1 MKKMLLFAVTLFASL
16 PAFAQ
21 QDDTYIPLVE
31 EGKEWCYI
39 RNYSYQTYLDHL
51 DDPGI
56 SNNDRCYLQYYY
68 IKGDTVL
75 NGVSYKK
82 LYARNY
88 EWSDFYTPA
97 SGREQPKRALT
108 YDDPY
113 LKTQLY
119 AFIRETPDRK
129 VYYIDYYWSDTII
142 TCAFEFFSSGIR
154 GEYYEQ
160 NRECLLFDFNNM
172 DTLFKQ
178 RYYAYTHDSIETAV
192 IVPEEPTQLVGMRHP
207 RKVYKLI
214 KASGNTHSPFHPD
227 VIEGIGFLIYH
238 NTGNFVSDAYPY
250 FVVCGGYDCLYYVR
264 HGDGEYEFLLDGIEV
279 SSSIDDV
286 SIDRAGLTDENYYDL
301 TGRVV
306 RNPSPGI
313 YIHKGKKVII
323 R

>member
-1 MKKMLLFAVTLFASL
+1 MKKLLLFAVILFASL
-16 PAFAQ
+16 PAYAQ

-39 RNYSYQTYLDHL
+39 DYLSYLSYVEIGPTAVPAYSYLKYL
-51 DDPGI
+51 
-56 SNNDRCYLQYYY
+56 Y

-82 LYARNY
+82 LYARDSERWDY
-88 EWSDFYTPA
+88 YSTPA
-97 SGREQPKRALT
+97 SDREQPKRALT
-108 YDDPY
+108 FDDPY

-129 VYYIDYYWSDTII
+129 IYYVFYVDSIQTWVFPLYGSTIP
-142 TCAFEFFSSGIR
+142 S
-154 GEYYEQ
+154 EYYEL
-160 NRECLLFDFNNM
+160 NREALMFDFNNM
-172 DTLFKQ
+172 DALFKQ
-178 RYYAYTHDSIETAV
+178 RYYNYRHDSIETAV

-207 RKVYKLI
+207 RKVYKLVMP
-214 KASGNTHSPFHPD
+214 SGGIYLYPD
-227 VIEGIGFLIYH
+227 VIEGIGFFNPNNL
-238 NTGNFVSDAYPY
+238 GNFIADAYP
-250 FVVCGGYDCLYYVR
+250 FCVAGGGADCLYYVR
-264 HGDGEYEFLLDGIEV
+264 HGNGEYEFLLDDIEV

-286 SIDRAGLTDENYYDL
+286 AIDRADQTEENYYDL

-306 RNPSPGI
+306 RNPSSGI